1 MLPLGLGTGAG
12 AGAAEVADTAGAVVL
27 LDPALANWPLDD
39 PITASTIVKATSTP
53 TTAKIDA
60 QTLWR
65 AGQDF
70 RGG

>member
-1 MLPLGLGTGAG
+1 MLPLGLGAGAG
-12 AGAAEVADTAGAVVL
+12 AGAAEVADTAGAVVV
-27 LDPALANWPLDD
+27 LDPALANLALDD
-39 PITASTIVKATSTP
+39 PTAAPTIVRTTNMPA
-53 TTAKIDA
+53 TAKIDV